1 MLPMF
6 ENETTENVVRKVLG
20 LTYDRFG
27 FKNDTHTVER
37 VVEILAQPI
46 PATVDESEA
55 AGKVRE
61 ILWNRYTG
69 GGASAGATC
78 NLFFALGRENELG
91 WVIGE
96 AHYTEWDYDYFLGQ
110 LSRAAA

>member
-1 MLPMF
+1 MLTMF
-6 ENETTENVVRKVLG
+6 ENENTETVIRKVLG

-27 FKNDTHTVER
+27 FKNDTSTVER
-37 VVEILAQPI
+37 VAALLAEPVL
-46 PATVDESEA
+46 ADGSESET

-61 ILWNRYTG
+61 ILWNRYSG

-78 NLFFALGRENELG
+78 NLFFALGRQDELG

-96 AHYTEWDYDYFLGQ
+96 AHYGQFDYDQLVSRLGN
-110 LSRAAA
+110 AA

>member
-1 MLPMF
+1 MLTMF
-6 ENETTENVVRKVLG
+6 ENETTETVIRKVLG

-27 FKNDTHTVER
+27 FKNDTSTVER
-37 VVEILAQPI
+37 VAAILAEPL
-46 PATVDESEA
+46 PTDGRKSKA

-78 NLFFALGRENELG
+78 NLFYALGRQDELD
-91 WVIGE
+91 WVIDE
-96 AHYTEWDYDYFLGQ
+96 AHYGQFDYDYFINQLGN
-110 LSRAAA
+110 AA

>member
-6 ENETTENVVRKVLG
+6 ENETTETVIRKVLG

-27 FKNDTHTVER
+27 FKNDTNTVER
-37 VVEILAQPI
+37 VAAILAETV
-46 PATVDESEA
+46 PADGESEV
-55 AGKVRE
+55 AGRVRE

-78 NLFFALGRENELG
+78 NLFYALGREDELG
-91 WVIGE
+91 WVIEE
-96 AHYTEWDYDYFLGQ
+96 AHYTQWDYDYFVNQ
-110 LSRAAA
+110 LSNAA

>member
-1 MLPMF
+1 MLTMF
-6 ENETTENVVRKVLG
+6 ENETTETVIRKVLG

-37 VVEILAQPI
+37 VAAILAEPV
-46 PATVDESEA
+46 PADASEYEA

-61 ILWNRYTG
+61 VLWNRYSG

-78 NLFFALGRENELG
+78 NLFFALGRESELG
-91 WVIGE
+91 WVIDE
-96 AHYTEWDYDYFLGQ
+96 AHYTQWNYDYFINQ
-110 LSRAAA
+110 LSNAA